1 MRLEGDKPLC
11 MTRLLLMEGNIAA
24 RRARAHALG
33 IRTSSEI
40 YTLSIHAHF
49 PDIAIDVVNAADPDW
64 KIPDGRD
71 FADYDGFVISGS
83 ALHAYDIEF
92 AVTNQIDVLRQAAE
106 AGLPV
111 FGSCWGLQIAA
122 MAGGGAVQYHP
133 KGKEVGFARKIMPT
147 EAGRGHPMFAH
158 KPPVFDAPCIH
169 YDEVLRL
176 PEGSTLLASNAH
188 SEIQAAIIPLCK
200 TQIWAVQYHPEYDV
214 QQVLAVYSLYAD
226 DMIGPDF
233 FADRAELDAYCAKL
247 RTLIAHPDDAGAAWQ
262 LGIDADVLD
271 DRTRRGEIIAWV
283 ESQVLGKA
291 G

>member
-1 MRLEGDKPLC
+1 MPSA
-11 MTRLLLMEGNIAA
+11 MTRLLLMEGNIAE
-24 RRARAHALG
+24 RRARANSLG

-40 YTLSIHAHF
+40 YALSIKAHF
-49 PDIAIDVVNAADPDW
+49 PQIEIDVVNAADPDW
-64 KIPDGRD
+64 ALPEGRG
-71 FADYDGFVISGS
+71 FADYDGFVVSGS
-83 ALHAYDIEF
+83 ALHAYDTDF
-92 AVTNQIDVLRQAAE
+92 AVTNQIAVLKQAAD

-122 MAGGGAVQYHP
+122 MAGGGAVRYHP

-176 PEGSTLLASNAH
+176 PEGATLLASNAH
-188 SEIQAAIIPLCK
+188 SEIQAAIIPLGK
-200 TQIWAVQYHPEYDV
+200 TEVWAVQYHPEYDL
-214 QQVLAVYSLYAD
+214 QQVLAVYTLYAD

-247 RTLIAHPDDAGAAWQ
+247 RTLIQNPTDAGAAWQ

-283 ESQVLGKA
+283 ETQVLK
-291 G
+291 

>member
-1 MRLEGDKPLC
+1 MPSS
-11 MTRLLLMEGNIAA
+11 MTRLLLMEGNIAE
-24 RRARAHALG
+24 RRARANSLG

-40 YTLSIHAHF
+40 YALSIKAHF
-49 PDIAIDVVNAADPDW
+49 PQIEIDVVNAADPDW
-64 KIPDGRD
+64 ALPEGRG
-71 FADYDGFVISGS
+71 FADYDGFVVSGS
-83 ALHAYDIEF
+83 ALHAYDTDF
-92 AVTNQIDVLRQAAE
+92 AVTNQIAVLKQAAD

-122 MAGGGAVQYHP
+122 MAGGGAVRYHP

-176 PEGSTLLASNAH
+176 PEGATLLASNAH
-188 SEIQAAIIPLCK
+188 SEIQAAIIPLGK
-200 TQIWAVQYHPEYDV
+200 TEVWAVQYHPEYDL
-214 QQVLAVYSLYAD
+214 QQVLAVYTLYAD

-247 RTLIAHPDDAGAAWQ
+247 RTLIQNPTDAGAAWQ

-283 ESQVLGKA
+283 ETQVLGTR
-291 G
+291 